1 MHSVIRSAA
10 LASVGTMLLVGVG
23 CHREVTPAAETK
35 PPKVSVAIP
44 TFKSITDEDS
54 YNGWLRPSATV
65 DVRARV
71 RGHIKKVYFYD
82 GDMVKKGQAL
92 FELDPRPFQTAI
104 DQAQSQANAIAAQA
118 VSLEKDVAR
127 YTELVKTRAV
137 TQQQLDKAIADVGYA
152 HAQHDAM
159 LEEVKAKKL
168 DWEYSRITAPISGK
182 IGRALLT
189 EGNLV
194 NAGGTDPVL
203 ATILDIDPIDIYFS
217 VDEPALQKFISAER
231 ARQGK
236 KADDDSKTP
245 LRERKIQIRFALE
258 TDEGFPHQAT
268 LDFANNEIDAAT
280 GTITVRA
287 QTENPNGLYQ
297 PGYRVRVRVPTGAPY
312 DAVMVPEYA
321 INTDQDRKFLLVVDS
336 KGVVKRCEVKL
347 GRLLDDG
354 MQIVRTASPPLEKNT
369 QVIVEGMQ
377 RARLNYPVEPIAE
390 PAPTQTAAR

>member
-1 MHSVIRSAA
+1 MHSLIRSAV
-10 LASVGTMLLVGVG
+10 LASVATVIFVGAG
-23 CHREVTPAAETK
+23 CHREVAPAPEAK
-35 PPKVSVAIP
+35 PPKVTVANP
-44 TFKSITDEDS
+44 TFKSLTDEDS

-65 DVRARV
+65 DIRARV

-104 DQAQSQANAIAAQA
+104 DQAQAQANAIAAQA

-152 HAQHDAM
+152 HAQYEAM

-168 DWEYSRITAPISGK
+168 DLEYSRITAPISGK

-217 VDEPALQKFISAER
+217 VDEPALQKFIKAQRES
-231 ARQGK
+231 QGK
-236 KADDDSKTP
+236 GADDDKTP
-245 LRERKIQIRFALE
+245 LRERKIRIRFALE

-268 LDFANNEIDAAT
+268 LDFANNEIDSAT

-287 QTENPNGLYQ
+287 EVENPKGEFA

-312 DAVMVPEYA
+312 DAILVPEFA
-321 INTDQDRKFLLVVDS
+321 INTDQDRKYLLVVDS
-336 KGVVKRCEVKL
+336 KGVVKRCDLKL

-354 MQIVRTASPPLEKNT
+354 MQVVRTANPPLEKNT

-377 RARLNYPVEPIAE
+377 RARLNYPVEPISE
-390 PAPTQTAAR
+390 PAPTQTAAIK

>member
-1 MHSVIRSAA
+1 MHSLIRSAV
-10 LASVGTMLLVGVG
+10 LASVATMLLIDAG
-23 CHREVTPAAETK
+23 CHREVAPAPEAK
-35 PPKVSVAIP
+35 PPKVSVANP
-44 TFKSITDEDS
+44 TFKSLTDEDS

-82 GDMVKKGQAL
+82 GDLVKQGQAL

-104 DQAQSQANAIAAQA
+104 DQAQAQAKSIAAQA

-152 HAQHDAM
+152 HAQYDAM
-159 LEEVKAKKL
+159 MEEVKAKKL

-217 VDEPALQKFISAER
+217 VDEPALQKFIKADR
-231 ARQGK
+231 AKQGK
-236 KADDDSKTP
+236 GADDNKIP
-245 LRERKIQIRFALE
+245 LRERKVQIRFALE

-287 QTENPNGLYQ
+287 QAANPDGLFQ

-312 DAVMVPEYA
+312 DAIMVPEYA

-336 KGVVKRCEVKL
+336 KGVVKRCDVKL

-354 MQIVRTASPPLEKNT
+354 MQVVRTASPPLEKNT

-377 RARLNYPVEPIAE
+377 RARLNYPVEAISE